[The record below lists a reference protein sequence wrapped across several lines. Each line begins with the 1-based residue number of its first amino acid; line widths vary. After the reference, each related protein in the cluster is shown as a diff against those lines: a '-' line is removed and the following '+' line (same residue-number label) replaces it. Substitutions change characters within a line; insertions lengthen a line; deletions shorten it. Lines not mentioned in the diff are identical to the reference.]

1 MTIAIIQLFTPTV
14 LTTSATVV
22 FTMPTSPTTSILRNG
37 RMRFLNTT
45 ASPVTVTAYAV
56 PKAGTA
62 SVGNAFLAAQSIA
75 ANAFLDTDIPV
86 LAEGDFVSALASAST
101 AVTAS
106 ELDGVLFS

>member
-1 MTIAIIQLFTPTV
+1 MTIAIIQLFPPTV
-14 LTTSATVV
+14 LTTSAATL

-56 PKAGTA
+56 PKGGTA
-62 SVGNAFLAAQSIA
+62 GVGNAFLDAQSIA
-75 ANAFLDTDIPV
+75 ANAYLDTDIPV
-86 LAEGDFVSALASAST
+86 MAEGDFLQALASAGT

-106 ELDGVLFS
+106 ELDGVIFS